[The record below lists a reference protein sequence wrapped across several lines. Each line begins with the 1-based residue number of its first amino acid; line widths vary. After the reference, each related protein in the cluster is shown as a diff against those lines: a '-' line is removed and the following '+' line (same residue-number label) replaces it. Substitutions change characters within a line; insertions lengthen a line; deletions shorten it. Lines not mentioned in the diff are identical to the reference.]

1 MFFWRIAMFS
11 ALMRVHTSSQIS
23 RDFNLDTFI
32 YSSIHSKWG
41 EIEENTTQLELHRQ
55 KRQGMSPEY
64 TIAVEINFVDTSLQE
79 DLRKFFK
86 NLSLPVSA
94 NVPDSDISISQ
105 INITTVCNSA
115 GTSHSYC
122 FCEPDY
128 RWSAKICKTYP
139 VCHNTTTAE
148 GENCNCIAQLPPQ
161 GTFCQLQAEDIPS
174 VLITKMSVRLDIPFR
189 NALWD
194 PSSELFKQYKHDLEK
209 AFTEGYSTLPGFINA
224 TVTGFRPG
232 SVMVSYEITSARQMP
247 LENAHPKIA
256 ALLRYPYHAVSTT
269 FATEIIGNVNVS
281 VSPEHVF
288 EGDTVKITCMTE
300 YNTRRVSWSY
310 NVIMPDRLTLT
321 EEVKDGS
328 KIATLTITDIKLN
341 EADNFSCN
349 FREDSTKLSSIYRAE
364 VNVVVSQ
371 IKLVSSENV
380 SIVCDGTDRRELSC
394 CTDRDIQLFSPYWR
408 PNGAINISGSTT
420 SVNNCTIYLLQASES
435 QCPVDKSGTST
446 DYTCELNT
454 TYGARANKIVKV
466 TYFRVAKITLSS
478 SKDIV
483 SEGDAF
489 FLKCQSDVR
498 NYDTVIWKIQNGR
511 TMKEIDSIWY
521 TTTKSLTG
529 ATSVLTVPRANQDWT
544 GIYTCNFS
552 QSFLSSFGKL
562 TVKVIPL
569 LRPREIIRDP
579 IETVISC
586 PATRSLECCTRRM
599 ENYTV
604 YFFSH
609 DHNMPLPIRAE
620 RRRRNNLSCYYSIQS
635 FTGIYCNSKG
645 YVLQVHCMFMNQIN
659 QNVTSPAMVL
669 HFVPAKNVVCNSSDI
684 GVGANEAQIIKPCLN
699 FHGTSN
705 SVRGNITYR
714 CDHTKWTVYRN
725 NCLAGPI
732 NELLNSAESL
742 ASSPDSQKK
751 LPTFLKKLKETTK
764 KTQEEINKSA
774 ANLKAVLETLTLVSA
789 IPVEA
794 NEENMANF
802 GSTIETIITS
812 PTETWKRVQ
821 NGSSQ
826 LLGSV
831 EQFLGS
837 LQPINQSVP
846 SIIQDSL
853 QIKGTVLGKNST
865 SIYNSS
871 FAFLQSAGLRGSVL
885 IEDAN
890 FDIEKLIT
898 IVSVAYSTI
907 DHIIPQYR
915 KEMVNSLVMTTVIN
929 PQINEDFQIK
939 MAFAKREKALSNPQC
954 VFWNFSLAEGG
965 DWDNTGC
972 ETKDDGDSVICSCN
986 HTTSF
991 AMLMSPDQEISL
1003 DELTYITYVGLSLSI
1018 VSLIICLGIELL
1030 VWKSV
1035 TKTRIAYMRHVCI
1048 LNIAVSLLSAD
1059 ICFIVVAAT
1068 HDQNYAV
1075 EGNLCIVATYF
1086 VHYFYLCV
1094 FFWML
1099 ALGLMLFYH
1108 LVFLLHNASKTI
1120 MKTIGFC
1127 LGYICPLII
1136 SAITIAST
1144 LPYSSYTRKKSCF
1157 LNWEESK
1164 ALLALVI
1171 PAMIIVAINAIV
1183 TVVVIAKI
1191 SRRSIGEKSINEE
1204 KSSLYRIAKSIGVLT
1219 PLLGLT
1225 WGFGLATVVPGSPK
1239 IFHMLFTIFNAFQ
1252 GLFILLGGTLW
1263 DRKVREAIR
1272 NKYSWSRWSSQHSK
1286 SISQGMSAPVLSINS
1301 PFSRT
1306 LNNLFGKAG
1315 KYQVSSTESSTVL
1328 TESTSKAHTILT

>member
-1 MFFWRIAMFS
+1 MTCLQKLWVLQHRRF
-11 ALMRVHTSSQIS
+11 
-23 RDFNLDTFI
+23 
-32 YSSIHSKWG
+32 KK
-41 EIEENTTQLELHRQ
+41 EIR
-55 KRQGMSPEY
+55 Y
-64 TIAVEINFVDTSLQE
+64 YD
-79 DLRKFFK
+79 
-86 NLSLPVSA
+86 LSLFFFPSF
-94 NVPDSDISISQ
+94 SFL
-105 INITTVCNSA
+105 TLVCNSA
-115 GTSHSYC
+115 GTNHSHC

-128 RWSAKICKTYP
+128 GWSAKICKAYP
-139 VCHNTTTAE
+139 VCPNTTMAA
-148 GENCNCIAQLPPQ
+148 GKSCNCIAQIPPQ
-161 GTFCQLQAEDIPS
+161 GTFCELQSEG
-174 VLITKMSVRLDIPFR
+174 KRRWHMRMSG
-189 NALWD
+189 
-194 PSSELFKQYKHDLEK
+194 DLG
-209 AFTEGYSTLPGFINA
+209 ATFIEGYSVLPGFINA
-224 TVTGFRPG
+224 TVTRFR
-232 SVMVSYEITSARQMP
+232 YENRFFPPVLKNSLYAMLGKVNI
-247 LENAHPKIA
+247 
-256 ALLRYPYHAVSTT
+256 ST
-269 FATEIIGNVNVS
+269 
-281 VSPEHVF
+281 SPEHIF
-288 EGDTVKITCMTE
+288 EGDTVKITCTTE
-300 YNTRRVSWSY
+300 YISRKVTWSY
-310 NVIMPDRLTLT
+310 NVIKADRLIFTD
-321 EEVKDGS
+321 EVKDGS

-341 EADNFSCN
+341 EAGNSEFQIEGCWSCCLCCPII
-349 FREDSTKLSSIYRAE
+349 SK
-364 VNVVVSQ
+364 
-371 IKLVSSENV
+371 NV

-420 SVNNCTIYLLQASES
+420 SMNNCTIYSLQASES

-454 TYGARANKIVKV
+454 TYGARANKILKV
-466 TYFRVAKITLSS
+466 TYFRVGN

-489 FLKCQSDVR
+489 FLTCQSDVS

-511 TMKEIDSIWY
+511 SIKQIDSRWY
-521 TTTKSLTG
+521 TTTKTFTG
-529 ATSVLTVPRANQDWT
+529 ATSVLSVPRANQDWT
-544 GIYTCNFS
+544 GE
-552 QSFLSSFGKL
+552 SSFGNI
-562 TVKVIPL
+562 TIKVIPL
-569 LRPREIIRDP
+569 LRPQEIIRDP

-586 PATRSLECCTRRM
+586 PSTRILECCTRRM
-599 ENYTV
+599 ENYIV
-604 YFFSH
+604 YLFSH
-609 DHNMPLPIRAE
+609 DHNIKQDVTFK
-620 RRRRNNLSCYYSIQS
+620 NL
-635 FTGIYCNSKG
+635 FFPT
-645 YVLQVHCMFMNQIN
+645 
-659 QNVTSPAMVL
+659 
-669 HFVPAKNVVCNSSDI
+669 AKNVVCNSSDI

-714 CDHTKWTVYRN
+714 CDRTKWTVHRN

-732 NELLNSAESL
+732 NNLLDSAESL

-751 LPTFLKKLKETTK
+751 LPAFLKELKETTK
-764 KTQEEINKSA
+764 QTQEKINKSA
-774 ANLKAVLETLTLVSA
+774 ANLNAVLETLTLVSV

-802 GSTIETIITS
+802 GSTVETIITS
-812 PTETWKRVQ
+812 PTETWKHVQ

-831 EQFLGS
+831 EQFIGS

-846 SIIQDSL
+846 SIIHDSL
-853 QIKGTVLGKNST
+853 QIKGTVLGESSP

-885 IEDAN
+885 IEDVKC
-890 FDIEKLIT
+890 DTEKSIM
-898 IVSVAYSTI
+898 IVSVAYSTLQR
-907 DHIIPQYR
+907 IIPQYR
-915 KEMVNSLVMTTVIN
+915 KEMVNSLVMTTVIS
-929 PQINEDFQIK
+929 PRINEDFQIK
-939 MAFAKREKALSNPQC
+939 MAFAKREKAMSNPQC

-965 DWDNTGC
+965 NWDNTGC
-972 ETKDDGDSVICSCN
+972 ETEDDGDSVICSCN

-991 AMLMSPDQEISL
+991 AMLMSPYQETSL
-1003 DELTYITYVGLSLSI
+1003 DELTYLTYIGLSLSI
-1018 VSLIICLGIELL
+1018 VSLMICLGIELL

-1035 TKTRIAYMRHVCI
+1035 TKTRIAYLRHVCI

-1068 HDQNYAV
+1068 HDQNYEV

-1086 VHYFYLCV
+1086 IHYFYLCV
-1094 FFWML
+1094 FFWMF

-1136 SAITIAST
+1136 SVITLAST

-1183 TVVVIAKI
+1183 TAVVIAKI

-1239 IFHMLFTIFNAFQ
+1239 IFQMLFTIFNAFQ
-1252 GLFILLGGTLW
+1252 VSGLIISDLCGLGRA
-1263 DRKVREAIR
+1263 RKVSCERGAHCLGE
-1272 NKYSWSRWSSQHSK
+1272 SS
-1286 SISQGMSAPVLSINS
+1286 A
-1301 PFSRT
+1301 
-1306 LNNLFGKAG
+1306 AG
-1315 KYQVSSTESSTVL
+1315 KGPPVSCTGCPRRSSSL
-1328 TESTSKAHTILT
+1328 SARCQAGMASGRFS